1 MELGL
6 RGRKAL
12 ITGASRGIGRAC
24 AKVLAEEGCDVVLV
38 SRTAADLEAARA
50 KIAAQCNV
58 AVRCFALDLSESKS
72 ADILAAECPETE
84 ILINN
89 AGAIPRG
96 TLDEIDEARW
106 REAWD
111 LKVFGHINMSRRFY
125 ALMRGRRAGVIINII
140 GTAGEN
146 VQSNYITGSAG
157 NASLMAF
164 TRALGGTSPR
174 DGLRVVGINPGP
186 VETDRMV
193 ARLRREAQ
201 AQFGNAAR
209 WRELTK
215 GYAFGRAATP
225 REIAWMAAF
234 LASDK
239 SAFATGTIVTVD
251 GGGTGRRGQL

>member
-1 MELGL
+1 
-6 RGRKAL
+6 
-12 ITGASRGIGRAC
+12 
-24 AKVLAEEGCDVVLV
+24 
-38 SRTAADLEAARA
+38 
-50 KIAAQCNV
+50 
-58 AVRCFALDLSESKS
+58 
-72 ADILAAECPETE
+72 
-84 ILINN
+84 
-89 AGAIPRG
+89 
-96 TLDEIDEARW
+96 
-106 REAWD
+106 
-111 LKVFGHINMSRRFY
+111 MSRRFY
-125 ALMRGRRAGVIINII
+125 ALMRERWAGVIINII

-146 VQSNYITGSAG
+146 VQSNYITGSVG

-186 VETDRMV
+186 VETDRMM

-201 AQFGNAAR
+201 AQFGNTER

-225 REIAWMAAF
+225 HEIAWMAAF

-239 SAFATGTIVTVD
+239 SAYTSGTIVTVD

>member
-1 MELGL
+1 
-6 RGRKAL
+6 
-12 ITGASRGIGRAC
+12 
-24 AKVLAEEGCDVVLV
+24 
-38 SRTAADLEAARA
+38 
-50 KIAAQCNV
+50 CNV

-72 ADILAAECPETE
+72 ADTLAAECPETE

-111 LKVFGHINMSRRFY
+111 LKVFGYINMSRRFY
-125 ALMRGRRAGVIINII
+125 ALMRERWAGVIINII

-146 VQSNYITGSAG
+146 VQSNYITGSVG

-186 VETDRMV
+186 VETDRMM

-201 AQFGNAAR
+201 AQFGNTER
-209 WRELTK
+209 WR
-215 GYAFGRAATP
+215 
-225 REIAWMAAF
+225 
-234 LASDK
+234 
-239 SAFATGTIVTVD
+239 
-251 GGGTGRRGQL
+251 